1 MQSTNNQFDAM
12 GKTEL
17 REACKQHG
25 VKNYGKMNNDGMRAA
40 LVAATATVAVQEP
53 VAEEIVAP
61 APTHSNVFA
70 NLINPP
76 APPAPP
82 KNVTVVR
89 DGKRVQQ
96 AAPKAVEKTEKLE
109 GYNHTNVHKCPKCS
123 TEVDQTWANEGVSL
137 FCHHCSTTYSAN
149 TGKEIRTGYTREN
162 VSKGYNIEKDRPK
175 QNGVTR
181 PSSGTVCGQVWAAFD
196 AQPTV
201 TAKELPALAEAHGW
215 NKNNVSCE
223 FYVWRKFNGIRG
235 RQAK

>member
-1 MQSTNNQFDAM
+1 MQATNNQFHAM

-40 LVAATATVAVQEP
+40 LVAATAAVQEP
-53 VAEEIVAP
+53 VAEETPATDPSRSPFADFVA
-61 APTHSNVFA
+61 
-70 NLINPP
+70 PP
-76 APPAPP
+76 APPAPA

-89 DGKRVQQ
+89 DGKKVEP
-96 AAPKAVEKTEKLE
+96 AAPKVVEETEKLA
-109 GYNHTNVHKCPKCS
+109 GYLYTNVHKCPKCGK
-123 TEVDQTWANEGVSL
+123 ERDQTWANEGVSL
-137 FCHHCSTTYSAN
+137 FCHSCETTYSAS

-196 AQPTV
+196 AQPTI
-201 TAKELPALAEAHGW
+201 TAKDLPALAEAHGW